1 MSIIPMAVTFDVEL
15 LEEDKYDDYEE
26 IYKYRFTPVFI
37 HHNASNFNMIP
48 CKLGKGVAFGMRYD
62 DWEENVISF
71 NTGILIKTKEGAIE
85 EVDFDDNWTRTIV
98 LGKSFE
104 ITDLR

>member
-1 MSIIPMAVTFDVEL
+1 
-15 LEEDKYDDYEE
+15 
-26 IYKYRFTPVFI
+26 
-37 HHNASNFNMIP
+37 
-48 CKLGKGVAFGMRYD
+48 MRYD